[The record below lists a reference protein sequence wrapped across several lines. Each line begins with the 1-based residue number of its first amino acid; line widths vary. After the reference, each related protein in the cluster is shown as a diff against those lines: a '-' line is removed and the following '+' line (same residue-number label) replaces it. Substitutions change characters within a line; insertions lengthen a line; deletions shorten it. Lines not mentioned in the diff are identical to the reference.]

1 MEQVSVG
8 TMQLDR
14 LDADAR
20 RTTGRSDEFLLDL
33 LEAGNIE
40 RSRWRL
46 GRQLRNRR
54 GCHRRPSALGKRN
67 ELAAFPGHLRRNFP
81 ARMRQL
87 NGHRYRRRVRAR
99 YRQTLGQGL
108 LARVVVKSEA
118 AIGNAADRG
127 YRGGLDREHARA
139 RLQKL
144 APMHD
149 VPVSG
154 AAIYR
159 RVLAHRRY
167 DDAIVE
173 LEFAE
178 CEG

>member
-1 MEQVSVG
+1 
-8 TMQLDR
+8 MQLER
-14 LDADAR
+14 IDADAR
-20 RTTGRSDEFLLDL
+20 RTTRRSDKFMPDL
-33 LEAGNIE
+33 FEAGNVE
-40 RSRWRL
+40 RGRWRL

-54 GCHRRPSALGKRN
+54 GGHGGPSALGKWN
-67 ELAAFPGHLRRNFP
+67 ELAAFPGYLRRALP

-87 NGHRYRRRVRAR
+87 NGHRHRRRVRAR
-99 YRQTLGQGL
+99 NRQTFGQGV

-118 AIGNAADRG
+118 AMGNAADRG
-127 YRGGLDREHARA
+127 YRGGVDCEHARA
-139 RLQKL
+139 RLQQL

-167 DDAIVE
+167 HDAIGE

-178 CEG
+178 REG